1 VKNSGRVRKWTGDVP
16 LTGES
21 KVDKGMTGVDAN
33 AICWN
38 AKHVE
43 MNTTF
48 VALSPFVSHC
58 WALLSIRA
66 DTSGQPPSICSGP
79 LEMPLLVQACFSSS
93 VNERCSL

>member
-21 KVDKGMTGVDAN
+21 KVDKGRTGVDAN

-38 AKHVE
+38 AKQVE
-43 MNTTF
+43 VNTF
-48 VALSPFVSHC
+48 VALCPFESHC
-58 WALLSIRA
+58 WALLSIHA
-66 DTSGQPPSICSGP
+66 DNRHKFGVAQ